1 MKLKASI
8 LFAFRML
15 RPRSGVRTSAGKSLL
30 GAVFCIGLSLVPLVV
45 VLTVSD
51 GMIEGI
57 TERIIGLSSYH
68 MRVSVRKG
76 SPASESI
83 QAMESLA
90 QEISQTQGVVS
101 AYAERQGVALAAG
114 TTGRVGATVRAVPP
128 EIFAEGSD
136 FSSLFYTEDGKL
148 SLPSKRSALIGKK
161 IAQTLSVKAGDS
173 IRLVTFKTGTNGKL
187 IPRISTFTVEGIISC
202 GYQELDALWV
212 FIPFDTGYSLLS
224 DSMSNLFVGI
234 QTEDAFSESLLQT
247 AYNIEQELPVGCRLY
262 MWDELNTAQY
272 ENFAST
278 KIMLI
283 FVMFLIVLVASVN
296 VSSAL
301 VMMSMERRRE
311 IAILKSMGA
320 TSSGITI
327 SFLFTGLCTGALGV
341 LVGMPIGIV
350 CALNV
355 NQIISFMETVV
366 NLFAKLWYNL
376 KAFFSFETM
385 EFMPIYLLDPE
396 FYLDH
401 IPVVLPVKELFLIA
415 TVTLILSVIVSAFP
429 SIRAGKEKPIDT
441 LRKV

>member
-15 RPRSGVRTSAGKSLL
+15 RPRSGVRTSAGRSLL

-83 QAMESLA
+83 EAMESLA
-90 QEISQTQGVVS
+90 QEISETEGVVS

-114 TTGRVGATVRAVPP
+114 STGRVGATVRAVPS

-136 FSSLFYTEDGKL
+136 FSSLFFTEDGNL
-148 SLPSKRSALIGKK
+148 SLPTKRSALIGKK
-161 IAQTLSVKAGDS
+161 IAQSLSVKAGDS

-187 IPRISTFTVEGIISC
+187 IPRISTFTVEGIVSC
-202 GYQELDALWV
+202 GYQELDALWI

-234 QTEDAFSESLLQT
+234 QTEDAFSESLIKT
-247 AYNIEQELPVGCRLY
+247 AYDIEKELPVGCRLY

-296 VSSAL
+296 ISSAL
-301 VMMSMERRRE
+301 VMISMERRRE

-320 TSSGITI
+320 TSSGITV
-327 SFLFTGLCTGALGV
+327 SFLFTGFCTGALGI
-341 LVGMPIGIV
+341 LIGMPVGIL

-355 NQIISFMETVV
+355 NAIISFMEDFV
-366 NLFAKLWYNL
+366 NILARLWHNFVALFSSTTAEY
-376 KAFFSFETM
+376 M
-385 EFMPIYLLDPE
+385 HVYLLDPE

-401 IPVVLPVKELFLIA
+401 IPVVLPVKQLFLIA
-415 TVTLILSVIVSAFP
+415 GVTLFLSVVVSALP

>member
-385 EFMPIYLLDPE
+385 EFVPIYLLDPE